1 MFTNDELFTIREH
14 TEHLE
19 AFRGITD
26 KITSALDDGNTFF
39 SKEER
44 LNKLVTVFME
54 LSDVEQWN
62 WLVQMEKI

>member
-1 MFTNDELFTIREH
+1 MFTNEELATIRER
-14 TEHLE
+14 TEHFE

-26 KITSALDDGNTFF
+26 KITNALDDGNTFF

-44 LNKLVTVFME
+44 ISKLVTAFME

-62 WLVQMEKI
+62 WLVQIEEA

>member
-1 MFTNDELFTIREH
+1 MFTNEELFTIREH

-26 KITSALDDGNTFF
+26 KITNALDDGNTFF

-44 LNKLVTVFME
+44 LNKLVTAFIE

-62 WLVQMEKI
+62 WLVQIEEA

>member
-1 MFTNDELFTIREH
+1 MFTNEELATIREH

-26 KITSALDDGNTFF
+26 KITNALDDGNTFF

-44 LNKLVTVFME
+44 ISKLVTAFTE

-62 WLVQMEKI
+62 WLVQIEEA